1 MIVDNIVAV
10 HAVTELQS
18 STLSSNYSALS
29 KRDTV
34 FPDLFFSN
42 CCVNE
47 IIVNVLINAL

>member
-29 KRDTV
+29 KRDT
-34 FPDLFFSN
+34 DLFFSKL
-42 CCVNE
+42 VE
-47 IIVNVLINAL
+47 QETTAALMR